1 MEFPVYLF
9 TGFLESGKTKFIQE
23 TLEDS
28 RFCNGERT
36 LLLLCEEGIE
46 EYEENKFA
54 DDNIFIETVDG
65 INYFNAENLT
75 ALKKKHRAV
84 RCIIEYNGMW
94 PMKHLYDNMPKGWII
109 YQQMTFADA
118 STFLNYN
125 ANMRSL
131 VVDKIQNTELV
142 VFNRYSDSIDKTE
155 LHKIVRAISRRADI
169 AYEHTDGKVDYD
181 DIEDP
186 LPFDINKPVI
196 EIADNDYALWYRDLM
211 EDTEKYNGKTV
222 KFKGIVAIDNKF
234 EKNTFAVGRHIMT
247 CCVEDI
253 TYGGLICKY
262 NQTNTLKIRDWIIV
276 TAKISIEYNKMYG
289 EKGPILKVIALEK
302 STQPEQQV
310 VTF

>member
-169 AYEHTDGKVDYD
+169 AYEHADGKVD
-181 DIEDP
+181 
-186 LPFDINKPVI
+186 
-196 EIADNDYALWYRDLM
+196 
-211 EDTEKYNGKTV
+211 
-222 KFKGIVAIDNKF
+222 
-234 EKNTFAVGRHIMT
+234 
-247 CCVEDI
+247 
-253 TYGGLICKY
+253 
-262 NQTNTLKIRDWIIV
+262 
-276 TAKISIEYNKMYG
+276 
-289 EKGPILKVIALEK
+289 
-302 STQPEQQV
+302 
-310 VTF
+310 